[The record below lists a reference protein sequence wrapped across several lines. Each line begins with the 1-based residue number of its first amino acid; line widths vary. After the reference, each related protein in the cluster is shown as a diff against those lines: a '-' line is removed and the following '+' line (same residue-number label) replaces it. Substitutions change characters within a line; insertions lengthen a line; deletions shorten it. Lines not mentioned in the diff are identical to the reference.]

1 MRIIN
6 TLDAP
11 GAFSIWDIAVL
22 ALLACIGAL
31 YYRGSMRLVDRNAVR
46 PWYEAAAFAGGWL
59 TLVAS
64 VLPPLDSYDVRL
76 FSVHMA
82 QHELMM
88 LVGAPLVTMGRP
100 LPICLWGVP
109 DRWRPAAAHALQDRR
124 TVDAWRLLT
133 MPVVAWALHGLAL
146 WVWHIPALYD
156 AAVASEGLHA
166 VQHATFV
173 GTAICFWWGLV
184 YGRYGRV
191 GYGAGVFYVFTT
203 VVHSGILGALV
214 TFAGTPLYPIYA
226 APSAALGV
234 DPLGDQQVAG
244 LLMWVPAGLVLTLL
258 GLALFAAWMGE
269 AERRSNTTA
278 AAWTEGVVGK

>member
-1 MRIIN
+1 MRIVN
-6 TLDAP
+6 ALDAP
-11 GAFSIWDIAVL
+11 GAFSIWDIGVL

-31 YYRGSMRLVDRNAVR
+31 YYRGSARLVDRRAVR
-46 PWYEAAAFAGGWL
+46 PWYEAAAFTAGWL
-59 TLVAS
+59 ALVAS
-64 VLPPLDSYDVRL
+64 VLPPLDSYAIRL

-109 DRWRPAAAHALQDRR
+109 DRWRPKAAHALQDHR
-124 TVDAWRLLT
+124 TLDAWRVLT
-133 MPVVAWALHGLAL
+133 TPVVAWALHGLTL
-146 WVWHIPALYD
+146 WIWHIPALYD

-166 VQHATFV
+166 FQHATFV
-173 GTAICFWWGLV
+173 GTSILFWWGLV

-226 APSAALGV
+226 APTTALGV

-244 LLMWVPAGLVLTLL
+244 LLMWIPAGLVLTLL

-269 AERRSNTTA
+269 AERRSNA
-278 AAWTEGVVGK
+278 ASAWTEGVVGK

>member
-1 MRIIN
+1 MRIVN
-6 TLDAP
+6 ALDAP
-11 GAFSIWDIAVL
+11 GAFSIWDIGVL
-22 ALLACIGAL
+22 VLLACIGAL

-46 PWYEAAAFAGGWL
+46 PWYEAAAFTAGWL

-64 VLPPLDSYDVRL
+64 VLPPLDSYAIRL

-88 LVGAPLVTMGRP
+88 LVGAPLVTIGRP

-124 TVDAWRLLT
+124 TLDTWRLFT
-133 MPVVAWALHGLAL
+133 MPVVAWALHGLTL
-146 WVWHIPALYD
+146 WIWHIPALYD

-166 VQHATFV
+166 FQHATFV
-173 GTAICFWWGLV
+173 GTSILFWWGLV

-214 TFAGTPLYPIYA
+214 TFAGRPLYPIYA

-244 LLMWVPAGLVLTLL
+244 LLMWVPAGIVLTLL
-258 GLALFAAWMGE
+258 GLALFAAWLGE
-269 AERRSNTTA
+269 AERRSNA
-278 AAWTEGVVGK
+278 ASAWPEGVVGK